1 MAVSKLLAVSGA
13 NDFNLNITGATTI
26 ANFDKEYA
34 SGSYSIVSSG
44 NDATIDIYAYN
55 SAGTQVGYTGTK
67 AFTASGGFNKMVI
80 LGGTSGDVLGFTFK
94 KTITTTAATAEVTAG
109 PVAVSVST
117 ASLPNIN
124 NTTVLTGNNFASDV
138 TVKFTSANTAYPITS
153 AKSVVRTNSTSL
165 TITRPDNLPTDYSP
179 YSLVLENPGITQPT
193 GSNAHILSN
202 AITSGTAPI
211 WSTAATLPSYT
222 YNTAYSTTVAASDT
236 EASTMSYALNSGV
249 LPTGLSLNSS
259 TGVISG
265 TPTVSVPQTFIVRV
279 TDAGGNFVDRSFTLP
294 NVGPTWVT
302 AASLPNYV
310 NGVYSQTVT
319 ATDDVG
325 VTSYSVVAGSTLPT
339 GLSLNTSSGVLSG
352 TITAVTVTNTFTL
365 RATDANG
372 TFSDR
377 AFTILI
383 PYATFVAGLISAG
396 FSVVSGNYERS
407 SSGQI
412 TLPAF
417 PSAAVTVD
425 LYGAGGG
432 SGQRDSY
439 GLGGAGGYGR
449 ASITAASYGQ
459 VMTGFIGGG
468 GGANTGN
475 TGGGGG
481 GGTDLRLGGTAYAN
495 RVLVAG
501 GGGGSGA
508 PGGGNSRGGYGG
520 GFNQNGG
527 DGVPGSNGNAQWGLG
542 GTSSA
547 GGGFAGG
554 GSGVNGSFGD
564 GADQGTGSFGFNGGG
579 RGRNTEAGGGGGG
592 WYGGGGSTSGNWGGG
607 GGGGSGYLNSTYF
620 TAGTT
625 TTGGGSAG
633 GSGGSTGTA
642 GKIVIILA

>member
-1 MAVSKLLAVSGA
+1 MAVSKLLAASGA
-13 NDFNLNITGATTI
+13 NDFNLNITGATTL

-55 SAGTQVGYTGTK
+55 SAGTLVGYTATK

-109 PVAVSVST
+109 PAAVSVNT
-117 ASLPNIN
+117 ANLPNIDD
-124 NTTVLTGNNFASDV
+124 TTVLTGNNFASDV
-138 TVKFTSANTAYPITS
+138 TVKFTSANAAYPITS
-153 AKSVVRTNSTSL
+153 AKSVVRTDSTSL
-165 TITRPDNLPTDYSP
+165 TITRPDNFPPDYSP

-193 GSNAHILSN
+193 GSNVHILSDV
-202 AITSGTAPI
+202 ITSGTAPI
-211 WSTAATLPSYT
+211 WSTGATLPSYT
-222 YNTAYSTTVAASDT
+222 YNSAYSTTVAASDT
-236 EASTMSYALNSGV
+236 EASTMSYAINSGV
-249 LPTGLSLNSS
+249 LPTGLSLDSS

-294 NVGPTWVT
+294 NIGPTWVT
-302 AASLPNYV
+302 PAALPNYI

-325 VTSYSVVAGSTLPT
+325 VTYSIVAGSALPT
-339 GLSLNTSSGVLSG
+339 GLSLNTASGLLSG

-383 PYATFVAGLISAG
+383 PYSTFVSGLISAG
-396 FSVVSGNYERS
+396 FSLVGGNYERS

-417 PSAAVTVD
+417 PSAAVTID

-432 SGQRDSY
+432 SGQRDTY
-439 GLGGAGGYGR
+439 GIGGAGGYGR

-459 VMTGFIGGG
+459 VMTAFIGGG
-468 GGANTGN
+468 GPANTGN
-475 TGGGGG
+475 VGGAGG
-481 GGTDLRLGGTAYAN
+481 GGTDLRRGGTAYGN
-495 RVLVAG
+495 REIVVG

-508 PGGGNSRGGYGG
+508 PGGGTSRGGYGG
-520 GFNQNGG
+520 GFNQDGG
-527 DGVPGSNGNAQWGLG
+527 NGVPGANGNNQYGLG
-542 GTSSA
+542 GTSS
-547 GGGFAGG
+547 GG
-554 GSGVNGSFGD
+554 GSWAGSGTGVNGGFGY
-564 GADQGTGSFGFNGGG
+564 GGDQGYGQPGFNGGG

-592 WYGGGGSTSGNWGGG
+592 WYGGGGSGSGNWGGG
-607 GGGGSGYLNSTYF
+607 GGGGSGVLNSTYF
-620 TAGTT
+620 TAVTT

-633 GSGGSTGTA
+633 GSSGSAGTD